1 MSKEYAFLEAR
12 MKAVTDARQSLK
24 AALIERLKSES
35 GAASVPQESSD
46 DESSATASPPDSDE
60 SSSSLKK
67 TLTIPEITLEVC
79 ILLIFIE
86 LLI

>member
-24 AALIERLKSES
+24 AALVERLKSES

-60 SSSSLKK
+60 SSSVAEEDINDPGDHLGGMYSFDLY
-67 TLTIPEITLEVC
+67 
-79 ILLIFIE
+79 
-86 LLI
+86 